1 MERDFNN
8 RKSIDAWD
16 NQDLLLKIEKAFN
29 IEFDSENVKDISTIG
44 DLCDQIVNKINLE
57 HADTCTTQHA
67 FYLVRDAI
75 IATART
81 EKCAVL
87 PHTRLAKIF
96 SKENRQKAIT
106 DMEHELGFEINL
118 LQPKQWVIILF
129 SITLLA
135 SLFTFYYSWPLAVA
149 GCLAS
154 VLGLAVAGKFGKEIR
169 LKTVGDLANK
179 ISRESYLKARRN
191 PAVSRNAIKRK
202 VHELAA
208 GELELKPV
216 MIARRRHF

>member
-1 MERDFNN
+1 MDRDFNK

-16 NQDLLLKIEKAFN
+16 SQDLLLKIENAFD
-29 IEFDSENVKDISTIG
+29 IEFSIKNLEDISTIG
-44 DLCDQIVNKINLE
+44 NLCDQIVNKINLE

-67 FYLVRDAI
+67 FYLVRNAI
-75 IATART
+75 IATAQT
-81 EKCAVL
+81 EKCTVM

-96 SKENRQKAIT
+96 PKENRQKAIT
-106 DMEHELGFEINL
+106 DMERELGFEINL

-129 SITLLA
+129 SITLLSSFIA
-135 SLFTFYYSWPLAVA
+135 FYFSWQVA
-149 GCLAS
+149 ITGCLTS
-154 VLGLAVAGKFGKEIR
+154 VLGLGLAGKFGKEIH

-191 PAVSRNAIKRK
+191 PAINRNAVEQK
-202 VHELAA
+202 VRELLA

-216 MIARRRHF
+216 MITRGRQF